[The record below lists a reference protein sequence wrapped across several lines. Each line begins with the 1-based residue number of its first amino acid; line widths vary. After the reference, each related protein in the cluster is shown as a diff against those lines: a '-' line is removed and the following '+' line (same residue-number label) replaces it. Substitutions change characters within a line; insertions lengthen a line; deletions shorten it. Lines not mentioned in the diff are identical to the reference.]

1 MHNHTCFS
9 LHVCNNGS
17 IWKEG
22 IVLRGVGNG
31 KGEGGHYFTSMFQE
45 EENQVLGSNVG
56 GN

>member
-1 MHNHTCFS
+1 VHNHTCFS
-9 LHVCNNGS
+9 LHVCNNGG

-31 KGEGGHYFTSMFQE
+31 KGGGGHYFRSMFQE
-45 EENQVLGSNVG
+45 EGNKVLGSNVG

>member
-9 LHVCNNGS
+9 LHVCNNGG

-31 KGEGGHYFTSMFQE
+31 KGGGGHYFTSMFQE

>member
-9 LHVCNNGS
+9 LHVCNNGG

-22 IVLRGVGNG
+22 IIFRGVGNG
-31 KGEGGHYFTSMFQE
+31 KGGGGHYFIGMFQE
-45 EENQVLGSNVG
+45 EENHVLGSNVG